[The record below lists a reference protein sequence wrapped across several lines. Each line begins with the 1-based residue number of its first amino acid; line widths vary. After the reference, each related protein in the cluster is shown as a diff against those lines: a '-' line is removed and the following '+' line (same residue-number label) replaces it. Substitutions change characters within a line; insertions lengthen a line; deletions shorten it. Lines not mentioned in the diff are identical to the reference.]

1 MNIEVDN
8 HKLMYH
14 PERVA
19 EFKKKGDCF
28 PVYVE
33 IGLTNACNHK
43 CIFCALDYLENE
55 GTFID
60 KEVLISNLK
69 NMAENGVKSVMFAGE
84 GEPLLH
90 KDVCLF
96 VKKAKEFGI
105 DISIT
110 TNGVLFSEEKI
121 KECLS
126 DLSWIRFSIDA
137 GTPESYS
144 KIHRAPVSDFD
155 IIIKNLRN
163 AVDFKEKN
171 NLNVTIGTQL
181 LLISSNSE
189 EAIILA
195 EKLKE
200 IGVDNLQIKPYS
212 HHPKSL
218 NDISVKYD
226 KSNQLKEEL
235 TKLNSDKFKIYF
247 RSSTME
253 RIQDGI
259 NYPECYG
266 LPFFAL
272 IDSKGNVIPCNLYY
286 GNPEF
291 TYGNLY
297 KNSFPEIW
305 RSERRK
311 QILQKLR
318 EKGVKECRVGCR
330 LDPINRY
337 LHRIKNPH
345 PHDNFI

>member
-1 MNIEVDN
+1 MRIEVDN

-43 CIFCALDYLENE
+43 CIFCALDFLGNR
-55 GTFID
+55 GDFID
-60 KEVLISNLK
+60 SQILTSNLK
-69 NMAENGVKSVMFAGE
+69 YMAENGIKSVMFAGE

-90 KDVCLF
+90 KDINLF
-96 VKKAKEFGI
+96 VKKSKEFGM
-105 DISIT
+105 DISLT

-121 KECLS
+121 KECLPN
-126 DLSWIRFSIDA
+126 LSWMRFSIDA
-137 GTPESYS
+137 GTKENYA
-144 KIHRAPVSDFD
+144 KIHKTSANDFD
-155 IIIKNLRN
+155 IIMRNLKD

-171 NLNVTIGTQL
+171 NLNVAIGTQL

-195 EKLKE
+195 EKLKD

-218 NDISVKYD
+218 NDLSVKYD
-226 KSNQLKEEL
+226 RFNLLKEEI
-235 TKLNSDKFKIYF
+235 TKLNSEKFKVYF
-247 RSSTME
+247 RSATIE
-253 RIQDGI
+253 RIQEGI
-259 NYPECYG
+259 CYPECYG

-286 GNPEF
+286 GNPDF
-291 TYGNLY
+291 TYGNIY
-297 KNSFPEIW
+297 KNNFLEIW
-305 RSERRK
+305 KSERRK

-318 EKGVKECRVGCR
+318 ENGVKECRLGCR

>member
-1 MNIEVDN
+1 MKIEVDN

-14 PERVA
+14 PERVD
-19 EFKKKGDCF
+19 EFRKTGDCF
-28 PVYVE
+28 PIYIE

-43 CIFCALDYLENE
+43 CIFCALDFLEN
-55 GTFID
+55 GGSFID
-60 KEVLISNLK
+60 KNILIQNLES
-69 NMAENGVKSVMFAGE
+69 MAKNGVKSVMFAGE

-90 KDVCLF
+90 KDINLF
-96 VKKAKEFGI
+96 VKKSKEFGM

-110 TNGVLFSEEKI
+110 TNGVLFSVDRI
-121 KECLS
+121 KECLPN
-126 DLSWIRFSIDA
+126 LSWLRFSIDA
-137 GTPESYS
+137 GTSKSYA
-144 KIHRAPVSDFD
+144 KIHGTSDLDFNL
-155 IIIKNLRN
+155 IMKNLKD

-181 LLISSNSE
+181 LLISENSE
-189 EAIILA
+189 EAVILA
-195 EKLKE
+195 EKLRE

-212 HHPKSL
+212 HHPRSL
-218 NDISVKYD
+218 NDLSVKYGESD
-226 KSNQLKEEL
+226 KIKEEL
-235 TKLNSDKFKIYF
+235 MKLNSDKFKVYF
-247 RSSTME
+247 RSATIE

-259 NYPECYG
+259 CYPECYG

-272 IDSKGNVIPCNLYY
+272 IDSRGNIIPCNLYY
-286 GNPEF
+286 GNKEF

-297 KNSFPEIW
+297 KNSFSEIW
-305 RSERRK
+305 KSERRR

-337 LHRIKNPH
+337 LHRIKNPY